1 MPGAIDSASG
11 SPMISLRPHPNASA
25 ARGLHDVT
33 LPVGPTVKKR
43 PSSSQVVSSAA
54 FGFCAAGLAAASGA
68 CPASTAGI
76 SSLTVSIAF
85 TEVKA
90 LTTAHAAHAYLTRRQ
105 SPLRLAAQGGLM
117 GRVSR

>member
-1 MPGAIDSASG
+1 
-11 SPMISLRPHPNASA
+11 MISLRPQPNASA

-54 FGFCAAGLAAASGA
+54 LGFDGAACGLDAASGV

-76 SSLTVSIAF
+76 PSVTVSIAF
-85 TEVKA
+85 TEVTA
-90 LTTAHAAHAYLTRRQ
+90 LATAHAAHAYLTRRQ
-105 SPLRLAAQGGLM
+105 SARRLAAQGGLM